1 MAKNKKQAQKQEALR
16 QDVLSDKRNAAK
28 ALAIQG
34 FDWQTISNKTGVNNN
49 RAQKLDAKLD
59 RGSMLPG
66 SMRQAQQSTPF
77 APWMDLN
84 GNTGMTPMTRYELSL
99 QRTQKGITKDFLR
112 QYGSQDFLSQLKIRR
127 DKVAANQQSIGQQPA
142 PRTAPQPVSGAE
154 TSSLPPLFYQPSPGV
169 YEPIDIEDESF
180 FTGGSPQDSTRRGG
194 VKRNKSN
201 RAGAVSKTR
210 NSLSIGGGATAPG
223 TAIGGRQLSL

>member
-1 MAKNKKQAQKQEALR
+1 MASKKKQEALR

-34 FDWQTISNKTGVNNN
+34 FDWQTITKKTGVNNN

-99 QRTQKGITKDFLR
+99 QRTQKGITKDFMR

-142 PRTAPQPVSGAE
+142 PRPERVMEAPGS
-154 TSSLPPLFYQPSPGV
+154 TTTLPQLYYQPSPGV
-169 YEPIDIEDESF
+169 YEVFDVEDESF
-180 FTGGSPQDSTRRGG
+180 FGGAPQDATRRGG

-201 RAGAVSKTR
+201 RAGAVSNTR
-210 NSLSIGGGATAPG
+210 SSLSIGGGATAPG